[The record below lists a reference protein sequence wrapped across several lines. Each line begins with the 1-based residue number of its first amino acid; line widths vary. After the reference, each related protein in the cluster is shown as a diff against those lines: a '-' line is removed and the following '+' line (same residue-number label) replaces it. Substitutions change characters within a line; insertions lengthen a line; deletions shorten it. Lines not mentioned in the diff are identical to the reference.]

1 MSSRFVA
8 VLPPTAGAQLRESHT
23 SLAPQLIIVTTCDPA
38 PADTAARMCVVKVTP
53 PEETKQTEDEVM
65 AAAYGLKFVKRNR
78 LAHGL
83 RRFPCIPSYL
93 QRGRTCSKDMVESA
107 FDGDIDDVKK
117 WLEKGYDLE
126 SEDGHKHTAISEA
139 ACQVRATHSTPCHA
153 ALRHPWW

>member
-1 MSSRFVA
+1 MVIPPSPRSYLAMSSRFVA

-78 LAHGL
+78 LEHGL
-83 RRFPCIPSYL
+83 RRFAGIPFLPAAWMHL
-93 QRGRTCSKDMVESA
+93 QQRHGRVS
-107 FDGDIDDVKK
+107 I
-117 WLEKGYDLE
+117 
-126 SEDGHKHTAISEA
+126 
-139 ACQVRATHSTPCHA
+139 R
-153 ALRHPWW
+153 R